1 MFNEII
7 LIGRLGKDPD
17 LKFTP
22 GGAPVGTLRL
32 CVDTKFKQGNESK
45 TETLFIDCV
54 LFGKTAENAA
64 EYLGKG
70 DPVLIQGRLRERRW
84 DSQGVQK
91 SKFEV
96 VGEKMKFLPR
106 GSSGDNGGQG
116 QKGSHG
122 TSDMNHKVSDDIHE
136 IEPF

>member
-7 LIGRLGKDPD
+7 LIGRLGRDPD
-17 LKFTP
+17 LRFTP
-22 GGAPVGTLRL
+22 GGVPVATLRL
-32 CVDTKFKQGNESK
+32 CVDTKYKQGSEPK

-54 LFGKTAENAA
+54 LFNKTAENAA

-70 DPVLIQGRLRERRW
+70 DPVLIQGRLRERKW
-84 DSQGVQK
+84 ESEGVQK

-96 VGEKMKFLPR
+96 VGEKMKFLPK
-106 GSSGDNGGQG
+106 GSSANNGGHG

-122 TSDMNHKVSDDIHE
+122 TDDMSRKVSDEVHE
-136 IEPF
+136 LEPF